1 MTKRDYL
8 GNFELMV
15 MLALLRLG
23 EDAYGVSA
31 PVKNGAILAGAGRG
45 Q

>member
-1 MTKRDYL
+1 
-8 GNFELMV
+8 
-15 MLALLRLG
+15 MLSNGILSECPAVPDLL
-23 EDAYGVSA
+23 SA